1 VTRRALF
8 VGGPWHGTIRDLPAD
23 TGIVIYHAE
32 LPELRLPLPEQP
44 PEDVSYRQ
52 RSYTRQRYA
61 TREVDGHA
69 TVEIWLYDDVPDT
82 DHLQVAD
89 AALRCLI
96 RDGSLPHRFH
106 PERDTWRQVR
116 DPRLVER
123 ERCTPAPPRPRPWQ
137 EALAEALADAERAKH
152 SDKSALD
159 EP

>member
-8 VGGPWHGTIRDLPAD
+8 VGGPWHGRIRDLPAD
-23 TGIVIYHAE
+23 TGMVIYRAE
-32 LPELRLPLPEQP
+32 PVDPPLLAERSPDP
-44 PEDVSYRQ
+44 VSSSLRQ
-52 RSYTRQRYA
+52 RTYTRQSYA
-61 TREVDGHA
+61 TTEVDGHA
-69 TVEIWLYDDVPDT
+69 ITEIWLYDDVPVD
-82 DHLQVAD
+82 DYQQVAD

-106 PERDTWRQVR
+106 PVQDTWRAR

-123 ERCTPAPPRPRPWQ
+123 ERCTPAPPKPRPWQ
-137 EALAEALADAERAKH
+137 EVLAEALADAERAKH